1 MCHRL
6 IRTQR
11 GVGSLHST
19 LKYIC
24 QIRRQLA
31 EWEEWPELLAFLW
44 GSKRHKRSPII
55 PCWNKSDTNTAVG
68 EGKKKE
74 KRKKRSLTGAKGQ
87 IQLLKLRLVI
97 QGNPA
102 FNKNKY
108 LRGGKGSSN
117 DSLQAT
123 EGIQLDQQKRQYQ
136 KDIWDLTLLQSNK
149 QWEATPKKSCDSM
162 WIADYPAA
170 VKVQPL

>member
-68 EGKKKE
+68 EGKKKG
-74 KRKKRSLTGAKGQ
+74 KKKKKIIDWS
-87 IQLLKLRLVI
+87 
-97 QGNPA
+97 QGTNTS
-102 FNKNKY
+102 FKVE
-108 LRGGKGSSN
+108 
-117 DSLQAT
+117 T
-123 EGIQLDQQKRQYQ
+123 
-136 KDIWDLTLLQSNK
+136 
-149 QWEATPKKSCDSM
+149 CDSGEPC
-162 WIADYPAA
+162 I
-170 VKVQPL
+170 Q